1 VKIVLNWPR
10 NWGLG
15 FSQFL
20 ILCLDNLSLNPYA
33 IDRTGKQKARRKKME
48 DRLTS
53 EQKWEI
59 YNIFMESL
67 DQSNIPREERICM
80 QEQAEIVLWG
90 EELSK
95 EGPSEDDLDE
105 IREREMAEY
114 WEDIRGEERYEA
126 RQERYRE
133 EGF

>member
-1 VKIVLNWPR
+1 
-10 NWGLG
+10 
-15 FSQFL
+15 
-20 ILCLDNLSLNPYA
+20 
-33 IDRTGKQKARRKKME
+33 ME